1 MDYFRYV
8 SGPQELKMEVT
19 EACPLKCLH
28 CSVNAGDFKK
38 QNIDYGVVSSL
49 IEEFAELGG
58 KALILTGG
66 EPLCNPS
73 LLQIAHE
80 AKTTPLRVSLY
91 TTGLTISNGR
101 IQTAVEKLQEIA
113 ELTDV
118 FVFCLH
124 GATPQIHDNITRVS
138 GSFDATLKA
147 IRYVLYLRKQVLV
160 HHVPLRMNAR
170 ELLPLCALLENY
182 GITSLKLLRFVPQ
195 GRGETNR
202 SLLELDPTGVRY
214 LANEISNARER
225 FRSLSIDLGT
235 PYASLGCN
243 KNDACKAGWG
253 TLSVNASLKYSP
265 CDGFKAILGGVFN
278 ESFGSRS
285 LAKVWYESPLLWA
298 IRQAR
303 SEAVQ
308 ANCQGCLAQ
317 KSLASGRLCGT
328 VEDPL
333 FALAKESGL
342 NTLSAS
348 V

>member
-1 MDYFRYV
+1 MDYPRYV

-19 EACPLKCLH
+19 EACPLKCWH

-38 QNIDYGVVSSL
+38 RNIDYGVASSL

-73 LLQIAHE
+73 LLQIAHA
-80 AKTTPLRVSLY
+80 AKTTHLRVFLY

-101 IQTAVEKLQEIA
+101 IQAAAEKLQEIA
-113 ELTDV
+113 ELIDV

-124 GATPQIHDNITRVS
+124 GATAHIHDNITRVL
-138 GSFDATLKA
+138 GSFNATLKA
-147 IRYVLYLRKQVLV
+147 IRYVLYLRKQVIV
-160 HHVPLRMNAR
+160 HHVPLRLNAG

-202 SLLELDPTGVRY
+202 SRLELDSGGVY
-214 LANEISNARER
+214 HLTNEIAIAWER

-235 PYASLGCN
+235 PYAPLGSTRN
-243 KNDACKAGWG
+243 GSCKAGWG
-253 TLSVNASLKYSP
+253 TLSVNASLECSP
-265 CDGFKAILGGVFN
+265 CDGFKTILGGAFN
-278 ESFGSRS
+278 EPLSSRS
-285 LAKVWYESPLLWA
+285 LRKVWYESHLLWA
-298 IRQAR
+298 IRKAR
-303 SEAVQ
+303 NEAVQ

-317 KSLASGRLCGT
+317 KSLANGRLCGT
-328 VEDPL
+328 SEDPL
-333 FALAKESGL
+333 FTLAKKSTLNAALA
-342 NTLSAS
+342 S